1 MNFIDTI
8 VEKWNTIWK
17 KTEPFR
23 IKAGGICRTI
33 GNGIGIV
40 WGYLVR
46 LRKIFAAIPVAW
58 AAVML
63 AIRNMIQLPDVV
75 GIGLQID
82 GSYTLEMGRE
92 LAVLGPVAITALCL
106 LLMFCSKRILTPWVV
121 SAVSLLLPVFIWVIN
136 VFPY

>member
-1 MNFIDTI
+1 MNFIDI
-8 VEKWNTIWK
+8 IAEKWNAIWK
-17 KTEPFR
+17 KTEPYR
-23 IKAGGICRTI
+23 LKAGGICQTV
-33 GNGIGIV
+33 GNGLGIV

-46 LRKIFAAIPVAW
+46 LRKIVAAIPVAW
-58 AAVML
+58 IAIML
-63 AIRNMIQLPDVV
+63 AIRNMVQLPDVV

-82 GSYTLEMGRE
+82 GSYTLEMTRE

-121 SAVSLLLPVFIWVIN
+121 SAVSLLLPLFIWVIN